1 MDTYGDM
8 VTLLLCFFVLLYSM
22 SSISQEKWA
31 ALAMSFNPDAV
42 TTTKE
47 TPGGEGPNA
56 DIDEGTGGPLTQ
68 DAIDKSMESL
78 YEQIQEFV
86 QSSEERKNISLFRE
100 GGRVFISFNQTV
112 FFDGEQATLREESK
126 PVLNAVSDILDNCAQ
141 AIDEVQ
147 VLGHTA
153 QGNPR
158 RANNP
163 RNDRTLASKRAT
175 NVVIYIQERSKALDP
190 GRLVS
195 VGIGQHRPVSSND
208 TAEGRAKNRR
218 VEMIISGRN
227 LEKELQGNIPE
238 YWTTGS

>member
-56 DIDEGTGGPLTQ
+56 DVDEGTGGPLTQ

-126 PVLNAVSDILDNCAQ
+126 PVLNAVSDILDSCAQ